1 MRPIRLRIKGI
12 NSFQEEQLIDFE
24 TLTQAGIFGIFG
36 PTGSGKST
44 ILDGITLALYG
55 KLSRNSSNYI
65 NVNEEK
71 ASVVYEFIIAG
82 AEEKTYQVSREF
94 KRNKNEGINQGKCQL
109 LELRPEGPLVLA
121 DKTTEVTNAC
131 EEIIG
136 LGLTDFTRTVVLPQ
150 GKFSDFL
157 KLEGK
162 PRRDMLERLFNL
174 SKYGDDLSNRL
185 KSERISEVEKL
196 NQIVG
201 SMNTY
206 EGVSSE
212 ALAEKQDSYTQ
223 NNRQLNENRERFE
236 KLNGELSE
244 AKVLM
249 GLLTEWQ
256 NTKDEAQ
263 NLETRQTE
271 ITAKERQVVLGK
283 KALEVQPFLE
293 AFETLKNQV
302 EASQNSLIDCEEKLA
317 QLLIEK
323 EACEKNFKQTDDYK
337 NENLFKFQSKLEK
350 VADAILWKETQLA
363 LETEIRELNKKMDVE
378 NHHKVSL
385 ENEKTRLTQ
394 VLDKEK
400 KLLDEQRREE
410 KQCRIE
416 PEFREKISRGMAIT
430 EELTRLSNEIESD
443 DVRLAKNQTEI
454 NKLHESEQKLAE
466 QKQVKE
472 TEQASV
478 EQELNAH
485 EKARPATWDSIGK
498 EKEEITGIKN
508 LFLKQRSSKASLEAL
523 ESQLDT
529 LIQTIE
535 TKKAA
540 EKLLKEKKA
549 AVEMELIHL
558 ENKNIGL
565 KLREQL
571 KTGEPCPV
579 CGSTEHLLTDY
590 SDESD
595 DVIREEVIKKAHQQ
609 QERELAELAA
619 EIAQLT
625 GSFTILVENQ
635 KNLKS
640 EIASLGET
648 IPAGQPELLEAA
660 NTELSQAMEVWEVRL
675 KKLETQNH
683 EAKNQLL
690 KLEGDHK
697 EKTASKQALLL
708 QTRELEEL
716 KKKKE
721 TASRELMAEGA
732 ELSSKL
738 KVPKAFDFH
747 TTNETIKKMD
757 QRRGQLMDSLE
768 KLEKELADH
777 QQQLKKLD
785 DTIHGINRQLQEY
798 LLLIGEK
805 ARQFKEKRIA
815 IEEKLGKDYELNEL
829 GGLKDKFI
837 GNIKWVENAWNTAK
851 KKLEIAQEEYGKT
864 QEVVIIKKT
873 NCQTLQSQFDST
885 ETALKKQ
892 LNSLGFSDLTT
903 AINAC
908 IDDQTIKKLETEIND
923 YYQNRT
929 KLSGKLEDLSRKIKG
944 REMTAAVY
952 NEICTA
958 HQRLEESLEQ
968 QKALEIRLKTSIDEL
983 EKRLA
988 ELANYLEQK
997 EQVDHRLALIADLEK
1012 LFSGKRFVEFVAVSR
1027 LKYISIEASKRL
1039 TDISNGNYGL
1049 EADDEGKFIIRD
1061 YKNGGAARDAS
1072 TLSGGE
1078 TFLASLSLALAL
1090 SAEIQLKGR
1099 APLEFFFLDEGF
1111 GSLHEDALEVVMN
1124 SIEMLHNDRLKVGII
1139 SHVESIKNRMPVK
1152 LLITPGEA
1160 GVGGSKVR
1168 IEK

>member
-1 MRPIRLRIKGI
+1 MRPIRLKIKGI

-206 EGVSSE
+206 EGITPE
-212 ALAEKQDSYTQ
+212 ALAEKQSSYTQ
-223 NNRQLNENRERFE
+223 NHQQLKENRERFE
-236 KLNGELSE
+236 KLNAERSE
-244 AKVLM
+244 AKVLI
-249 GLLTEWQ
+249 GLLTEQ
-256 NTKDEAQ
+256 KTTRDEIQ

-271 ITAKERQVVLGK
+271 ITAKEQQVVLGK

-302 EASQNSLIDCEEKLA
+302 EASQSSLIDCEEKLA
-317 QLLIEK
+317 QLLVEK

-378 NHHKVSL
+378 NHHKISL
-385 ENEKTRLTQ
+385 ENEKARLTQ
-394 VLDKEK
+394 KLEKEK
-400 KLLDEQRREE
+400 KLLDMERREE

-416 PEFREKISRGMAIT
+416 SEYREKIGRGMAIT
-430 EELTRLSNEIESD
+430 EELTRLNNEIESD
-443 DVRLAKNQTEI
+443 AIRLAKNQTEI

-472 TEQASV
+472 TEQAIV
-478 EQELNAH
+478 EQALNAH
-485 EKARPATWDSIGK
+485 EKARPATWDSISK

-508 LFLKQRSSKASLEAL
+508 LFLKQRASKANLAAL
-523 ESQLDT
+523 ESQVDT
-529 LIQTIE
+529 LMQTIE

-549 AVEMELIHL
+549 AVEIELIHL

-571 KTGEPCPV
+571 RNGEPCPV

-595 DVIREEVIKKAHQQ
+595 DAIRAEVIKKAHQQ
-609 QERELAELAA
+609 QEQELTELAA

-635 KNLKS
+635 KNLKT
-640 EIASLGET
+640 EIVSLGQP
-648 IPAGQPELLEAA
+648 IPEGQPELLEAA
-660 NTELSQAMEVWEVRL
+660 NTELSQTMEAWEVLL
-675 KKLETQNH
+675 KTLENQNH
-683 EAKNQLL
+683 ETKNQLL
-690 KLEGDHK
+690 KLEGDFK
-697 EKTASKQALLL
+697 EKTAGKQALLL

-716 KKKKE
+716 KKIKE
-721 TASRELMAEGA
+721 TTVRELLAEGA
-732 ELSSKL
+732 ELRMKI

-757 QRRGQLMDSLE
+757 QRRSELMDSLE
-768 KLEKELADH
+768 ILENGLTTH
-777 QQQLKKLD
+777 QQQLKILD
-785 DTIHGINRQLQEY
+785 ESIHGINRQIQEY

-829 GGLKDKFI
+829 GELKDKFY
-837 GNIKWVENAWNTAK
+837 GNIKWIENAWNTAK
-851 KKLEIAQEEYGKT
+851 KKLETAQEEYGKT
-864 QEVVIIKKT
+864 QEAVTIKRA
-873 NCQTLQSQFDST
+873 NRQTLQSQFDTT
-885 ETALKKQ
+885 ETALEKQ
-892 LNSLGFSDLTT
+892 LNTLGFKDLTT

-908 IDDQTIKKLETEIND
+908 IDDQTIKNLEIEIDNF
-923 YYQNRT
+923 YQNRT
-929 KLSGKLEDLSRKIKG
+929 KLNGKLEDLNHKIKG
-944 REMTAAVY
+944 QEMTAATY
-952 NEICTA
+952 DEICTA
-958 HQRLEESLEQ
+958 HQWLEEIIEQ
-968 QKALEIRLKTSIDEL
+968 QKTLEIRLKTSIDEL

-988 ELANYLEQK
+988 ELANYLAQK

-1139 SHVESIKNRMPVK
+1139 SHVESIRNRMPVK

>member
-55 KLSRNSSNYI
+55 KLSRNSTNYI

-121 DKTTEVTNAC
+121 DKTIEVTNAC

-206 EGVSSE
+206 EGVSPE
-212 ALAEKQDSYTQ
+212 ALAEKQLSYTQ
-223 NNRQLNENRERFE
+223 NHQQLNENRERFE
-236 KLNGELSE
+236 KLNAELSE
-244 AKVLM
+244 AKALM
-249 GLLTEWQ
+249 GLLTERQ
-256 NTKDEAQ
+256 NAEDEAQ

-317 QLLIEK
+317 QLLIAK

-363 LETEIRELNKKMDVE
+363 LEMEIRELNKKMVVE
-378 NHHKVSL
+378 NHHKISL

-394 VLDKEK
+394 ALETEK
-400 KLLDEQRREE
+400 KLLDGQRREE

-416 PEFREKISRGMAIT
+416 SNYREKISRGMAIT
-430 EELTRLSNEIESD
+430 EELTRLNNEIESD

-466 QKQVKE
+466 QQQIKE
-472 TEQASV
+472 TEQARV

-508 LFLKQRSSKASLEAL
+508 LFLKQSSSKASLEAL

-549 AVEMELIHL
+549 AVEIELIHL

-595 DVIREEVIKKAHQQ
+595 DVIREEVIKKAYQQ

-660 NTELSQAMEVWEVRL
+660 NIELSQAMEVWEVRL

-708 QTRELEEL
+708 QTRELEAL

-732 ELSSKL
+732 ELRSKL

-747 TTNETIKKMD
+747 TTNENIKKMD

-837 GNIKWVENAWNTAK
+837 GNIKWIENAWNTAK

-864 QEVVIIKKT
+864 QEAVIIKKT
-873 NCQTLQSQFDST
+873 NCQTLQSQFDTT
-885 ETALKKQ
+885 ETALENQ
-892 LNSLGFSDLTT
+892 LNNLGFSDLTT

-908 IDDQTIKKLETEIND
+908 IDNQTIKKLETEIND
-923 YYQNRT
+923 FYQNRT
-929 KLSGKLEDLSRKIKG
+929 KLNGKLEDLNRKIKG
-944 REMTAAVY
+944 REMTAAAFD
-952 NEICTA
+952 EICTS
-958 HQRLEESLEQ
+958 HQRLEASIEQ
-968 QKALEIRLKTSIDEL
+968 QKTLEIRLKTSIDEL

-1027 LKYISIEASKRL
+1027 LKYISIAASKRL

-1160 GVGGSKVR
+1160 GVGGSRVR

>member
-1 MRPIRLRIKGI
+1 MRPIRLKIKGI

-82 AEEKTYQVSREF
+82 AGEKTYQVSREF

>member
-1 MRPIRLRIKGI
+1 MRPIRLKIKGI

-185 KSERISEVEKL
+185 KSERINEVEKL

-201 SMNTY
+201 SMKTY
-206 EGVSSE
+206 EGVTPE
-212 ALAEKQDSYTQ
+212 VLAEKRDSYEQ
-223 NNRQLNENRERFE
+223 NHQQLKENLIRFE
-236 KLNGELSE
+236 KLNAELSE

-249 GLLTEWQ
+249 GLLTEQQ
-256 NTKDEAQ
+256 NTKDEVR
-263 NLETRQTE
+263 NLEIRQTE
-271 ITAKERQVVLGK
+271 ITAKEQQVVLGK
-283 KALEVQPFLE
+283 KALEVRPFLE

-302 EASQNSLIDCEEKLA
+302 ETSQNSLIGSEEKLI
-317 QLLIEK
+317 QLLGEK
-323 EACEKNFKQTDDYK
+323 ETCAKNFKQTDDYK

-350 VADAILWKETQLA
+350 VADAILWKEAQLA
-363 LETEIRELNKKMDVE
+363 LETEIRELNIKMDAE
-378 NHHKVSL
+378 NHHKISL
-385 ENEKTRLTQ
+385 ENEKALLNQ
-394 VLDKEK
+394 ELEKEK
-400 KLLDEQRREE
+400 RLLDVQRREE
-410 KQCRIE
+410 KQCRVE
-416 PEFREKISRGMAIT
+416 PDYREKISRGMTIT
-430 EELTRLSNEIESD
+430 EELTRLKNEIEGD
-443 DVRLAKNQTEI
+443 AMRLTKNQTEI
-454 NKLHESEQKLAE
+454 NKLLESEQNLAE

-472 TEQASV
+472 NEQAVV

-485 EKARPATWDSIGK
+485 EKGRPATWDSIGK
-498 EKEEITGIKN
+498 EKEEISAIKN
-508 LFLKQRSSKASLEAL
+508 LFLKQTTSKASLAAL
-523 ESQLDT
+523 ESQIDT

-535 TKKAA
+535 TKKSV
-540 EKLLKEKKA
+540 EKLLKEKMA
-549 AVEMELIHL
+549 AVAIELIQL

-595 DVIREEVIKKAHQQ
+595 DAIREEVIKKAHQQ
-609 QERELAELAA
+609 QELESAELAA

-625 GSFTILVENQ
+625 GSFTVLVENQ

-640 EIASLGET
+640 EIACLGDP
-648 IPAGQPELLEAA
+648 IPAGQSELLEAA
-660 NTELSQAMEVWEVRL
+660 NTELSQAMEVWEERL

-690 KLEGDHK
+690 KLEGDLK
-697 EKTASKQALLL
+697 EKTAGKHALLL
-708 QTRELEEL
+708 QTGELEEL
-716 KKKKE
+716 KKIKE
-721 TASRELMAEGA
+721 TAFRELLAEGA
-732 ELSSKL
+732 ELRMKI

-747 TTNETIKKMD
+747 TANETIKKMD

-777 QQQLKKLD
+777 QQQQKKLD
-785 DTIHGINRQLQEY
+785 EAIHGINRQLQEY

-829 GGLKDKFI
+829 GELKDKFI
-837 GNIKWVENAWNTAK
+837 GNIKWIENAWNTAK
-851 KKLEIAQEEYGKT
+851 KKLETAQEEYAKT
-864 QEVVIIKKT
+864 QEVATIKKA
-873 NCQTLQSQFDST
+873 NLQTLQSQFDTT

-892 LNSLGFSDLTT
+892 LNTLGFNDLTI

-908 IDDQTIKKLETEIND
+908 IDDQTIKKMETEID
-923 YYQNRT
+923 GYYQNRT
-929 KLSGKLEDLSRKIKG
+929 KLNGKLEDLNRKIKS
-944 REMTAAVY
+944 REMTASAFD
-952 NEICTA
+952 EICTS
-958 HQRLEESLEQ
+958 HQRLEESIEQ
-968 QKALEIRLKTSIDEL
+968 LKTLEIRLKTSIDEL

>member
-206 EGVSSE
+206 EGVSPE
-212 ALAEKQDSYTQ
+212 ALAEKQLSYTQ
-223 NNRQLNENRERFE
+223 NHQQLNENRERFE
-236 KLNGELSE
+236 KLNAQLSE
-244 AKVLM
+244 AKALM
-249 GLLTEWQ
+249 GLLTERQ
-256 NTKDEAQ
+256 NAKDEAQ

-378 NHHKVSL
+378 NHHKISL

-394 VLDKEK
+394 ALETEK
-400 KLLDEQRREE
+400 KLLDGQRREE

-416 PEFREKISRGMAIT
+416 SNYREKISRGMAIT
-430 EELTRLSNEIESD
+430 EELTRLNNEIESD

-466 QKQVKE
+466 QQQIKE

-508 LFLKQRSSKASLEAL
+508 LFLKQSSSKASLEAL

-549 AVEMELIHL
+549 AVEIELIHL

-660 NTELSQAMEVWEVRL
+660 NTQLSQAMEVWEVRL

-732 ELSSKL
+732 ELRSKL

-768 KLEKELADH
+768 TLEKELADH

-785 DTIHGINRQLQEY
+785 ETIHGINRQLQEY

-837 GNIKWVENAWNTAK
+837 GNIKWIENAWNTAK
-851 KKLEIAQEEYGKT
+851 KKLEIAQEEYGKN
-864 QEVVIIKKT
+864 QEAVTIKKA
-873 NCQTLQSQFDST
+873 NRQTLQSQFDST

-929 KLSGKLEDLSRKIKG
+929 KLNGKLEDLNRKIKG
-944 REMTAAVY
+944 QEMTVAAY
-952 NEICTA
+952 GELCTA
-958 HQRLEESLEQ
+958 HRQLEESLEQ

-1027 LKYISIEASKRL
+1027 LKYISIAASKRL

>member
-1 MRPIRLRIKGI
+1 MRPIRLKIKGI

-55 KLSRNSSNYI
+55 KLSRNSTNYI
-65 NVNEEK
+65 NVNDEK
-71 ASVVYEFIIAG
+71 ATVVYEFIIAG

-109 LELRPEGPLVLA
+109 LELRPEGALVLA

-185 KSERISEVEKL
+185 KSERINEVEKL

-201 SMNTY
+201 SMKTY
-206 EGVSSE
+206 EGVTPE
-212 ALAEKQDSYTQ
+212 ALAEKKSSYEQ
-223 NNRQLNENRERFE
+223 NHQQLKENQQRFD
-236 KLNGELSE
+236 KLNTQLSE

-249 GLLTEWQ
+249 GLLTEQ
-256 NTKDEAQ
+256 KNTKDEVR
-263 NLETRQTE
+263 NLETKQTE
-271 ITAKERQVVLGK
+271 IAEKEQQVVLGK
-283 KALEVQPFLE
+283 KALEVRPFLE

-302 EASQNSLIDCEEKLA
+302 EESQCSLDGSEEKLA
-317 QLLIEK
+317 QLFVKK
-323 EACEKNFKQTDDYK
+323 EDCEKSFSQTDAYK
-337 NENLFKFQSKLEK
+337 SENLFKFQSKLEK
-350 VADAILWKETQLA
+350 VADAIIWKEAQLA
-363 LETEIRELNKKMDVE
+363 LETEIHDLNKKMDAK
-378 NHHKVSL
+378 NHQKISL
-385 ENEKTRLTQ
+385 ENEKARLIQ
-394 VLDKEK
+394 DMEK
-400 KLLDEQRREE
+400 VKKQLNEQRLEE
-410 KQCRIE
+410 RKCRIE
-416 PEFREKISRGMAIT
+416 PDHREKISRGIDIT
-430 EELTRLSNEIESD
+430 KEIARLKSEIEND
-443 DVRLAKNQTEI
+443 EKRLLKNQSEI
-454 NKLHESEQKLAE
+454 DKLLESGKNLAE
-466 QKQVKE
+466 QRQFLAS
-472 TEQASV
+472 EQSDAD
-478 EQELNAH
+478 QELKAH
-485 EKARPATWDSIGK
+485 EKDRPATWDSIGK
-498 EKEEITGIKN
+498 QKEAIISSKN
-508 LFLKQRSSKASLEAL
+508 RFLKQRESKESLVAL
-523 ESQLDT
+523 EKQIDSLV
-529 LIQTIE
+529 QTIE
-535 TKKAA
+535 IKKST
-540 EKLLKEKKA
+540 EKLLKEKMA
-549 AVEMELIHL
+549 AVETQLMRL
-558 ENKNIGL
+558 ENKNMGH

-571 KTGEPCPV
+571 SAGEPCPV
-579 CGSTEHLLTDY
+579 CGSTEHPLTVDP
-590 SDESD
+590 DESD
-595 DVIREEVIKKAHQQ
+595 DAIRVEVINNTYLQQ
-609 QERELAELAA
+609 QKELAELTA

-635 KNLKS
+635 KNLKT
-640 EIASLGET
+640 EIISLGEP
-648 IPAGQPELLEAA
+648 IPEGKPELLEVA
-660 NTELSQAMEVWEVRL
+660 NTELIKNLEAWEGLL
-675 KKLETQNH
+675 KKLETRNH

-690 KLEGDHK
+690 KLEGDLK
-697 EKTASKQALLL
+697 EKTATKEALLL
-708 QTRELEEL
+708 QTREMEEL

-721 TASRELMAEGA
+721 TAFTELTTEGAKLRIKLMA
-732 ELSSKL
+732 
-738 KVPKAFDFH
+738 PKAFDFAAA
-747 TTNETIKKMD
+747 NETIKKMD
-757 QRRGQLMDSLE
+757 ERRGELMNSLE
-768 KLEKELADH
+768 KLEKELAVN
-777 QQQLKKLD
+777 QQQLEKLSE
-785 DTIHGINRQLQEY
+785 TIHDINRQVQEF
-798 LLLIGEK
+798 LMLIGEK
-805 ARQFKEKRIA
+805 ARQFKEKRAAIA
-815 IEEKLGKDYELNEL
+815 EKLGKDYELKEL
-829 GGLKDKFI
+829 GELKDKFI
-837 GNIKWVENAWNTAK
+837 GNIKWIENAWTTAQ
-851 KKLEIAQEEYGKT
+851 KKLESAREEYGKT
-864 QEVVIIKKT
+864 QEAVTIKKA
-873 NCQTLQSQFDST
+873 NLKTLQNQFNTT

-892 LNSLGFSDLTT
+892 LNSLGFNDLVT
-903 AINAC
+903 AKNAC
-908 IDDQTIKKLETEIND
+908 IAEDSIKNMAADIES

-929 KLSGKLEDLSRKIKG
+929 KLSGKLEDLNKKING
-944 REMTAAVY
+944 REMTEAAY
-952 NEICTA
+952 DEIVTS
-958 HQRLEESLEQ
+958 HQLLEESIEQ
-968 QKALEIRLKTSIDEL
+968 QKALEIRLKTNIDDL

-988 ELANYLEQK
+988 ELARYLAEK
-997 EQVDHRLALIADLEK
+997 EKVDHRLALIADLEK

-1039 TDISNGNYGL
+1039 TEISNGNYGL

>member
-1 MRPIRLRIKGI
+1 MRPIRLKIKGI

-400 KLLDEQRREE
+400 KLLDEQHREE

-721 TASRELMAEGA
+721 TASRELTAEGA
-732 ELSSKL
+732 ELRIKL

-1027 LKYISIEASKRL
+1027 LKYISVEASKRL

>member
-1 MRPIRLRIKGI
+1 MRPIRLKIKGI

-24 TLTQAGIFGIFG
+24 TLTEAGIFGIFG

-71 ASVVYEFIIAG
+71 ASVVYEFVIAG

-109 LELRPEGPLVLA
+109 LELRPEGALVLA

-206 EGVSSE
+206 EGVNSE
-212 ALAEKQDSYTQ
+212 ALAEKQDSYKQ
-223 NNRQLNENRERFE
+223 NHQQLNENRVRFE
-236 KLNGELSE
+236 KLNSELSE
-244 AKVLM
+244 AKLLM
-249 GLLTEWQ
+249 SLLTDQQ
-256 NTKDEAQ
+256 NAKEAAQ
-263 NLETRQTE
+263 KLETRQTE
-271 ITAKERQVVLGK
+271 ITVKKQQVVLGK
-283 KALEVQPFLE
+283 KALEVRPFLE
-293 AFETLKNQV
+293 TFESLKKQV
-302 EASQNSLIDCEEKLA
+302 EASGSSLTGSEEKLA
-317 QLLIEK
+317 QLLDEK

-337 NENLFKFQSKLEK
+337 SEKLFKFQSKLEK

-363 LETEIRELNKKMDVE
+363 LETEIRELNKKMDAA
-378 NHHKVSL
+378 NHHKISL

-394 VLDKEK
+394 EMEKEK
-400 KLLDEQRREE
+400 RQLDEQRREE

-416 PEFREKISRGMAIT
+416 PEYREKISRGMAIT
-430 EELTRLSNEIESD
+430 EELSRLNNEMASD
-443 DVRLAKNQTEI
+443 AMRLAKNQTEI
-454 NKLHESEQKLAE
+454 DKLHENEQKLAE
-466 QKQVKE
+466 QQQVKKAE
-472 TEQASV
+472 LAMV
-478 EQELNAH
+478 ARELNAH
-485 EKARPATWDSIGK
+485 EQARPATWESIGK
-498 EKEEITGIKN
+498 EREEITAIKN
-508 LFLKQRSSKASLEAL
+508 LFLKQRANKASLEAL
-523 ESQLDT
+523 ESQLDN
-529 LIQTIE
+529 LIETIE
-535 TKKAA
+535 TKKAV
-540 EKLLKEKKA
+540 ERLLKEKMA
-549 AVEMELIHL
+549 AAAIELIEL
-558 ENKNIGL
+558 ENKNSGL

-571 KTGEPCPV
+571 RPGQPCPV
-579 CGSTEHLLTDY
+579 CGATEHPLADNP
-590 SDESD
+590 DESD
-595 DVIREEVIKKAHQQ
+595 DVIRAEVIKNAHRQ
-609 QERELAELAA
+609 QEQELTVLAA

-635 KNLKS
+635 KKLKS
-640 EIASLGET
+640 EIASLGDP
-648 IPAGQPELLEAA
+648 IPPGQPELLEAA
-660 NTELSQAMEVWEVRL
+660 NAELSQAMEAWEVLL

-690 KLEGDHK
+690 KLEGDLK
-697 EKTASKQALLL
+697 EKTAGKQALLI
-708 QTRELEEL
+708 QNGELEEL

-721 TASRELMAEGA
+721 TTSRELKAEA
-732 ELSSKL
+732 ADLKTKL
-738 KVPKAFDFH
+738 KVSKSFDFH
-747 TTNETIKKMD
+747 NANETIKKMD
-757 QRRGQLMDSLE
+757 QRRGELMDSLE
-768 KLEKELADH
+768 KLEAEFAIQ
-777 QQQLKKLD
+777 QQQLKILD
-785 DTIHGINRQLQEY
+785 ESIHGINRQVQEY
-798 LLLIGEK
+798 LLMIGEK

-815 IEEKLGKDYELNEL
+815 IAEKLGKDYELKEL
-829 GGLKDKFI
+829 GELKDKFI
-837 GNIKWVENAWNTAK
+837 GNIKWIENAWNSARNKLDTA
-851 KKLEIAQEEYGKT
+851 LAEFAKT
-864 QEVVIIKKT
+864 QEAVTIKKA
-873 NCQTLQSQFDST
+873 NLQTLQSQF
-885 ETALKKQ
+885 ETAQTTLKRQ

-908 IDDQTIKKLETEIND
+908 IDDQTIKKLEVEIED
-923 YYQNRT
+923 YDQNCT
-929 KLSGKLEDLSRKIKG
+929 KLRGKLEDLNHKING
-944 REMTAAVY
+944 REMTT
-952 NEICTA
+952 TA
-958 HQRLEESLEQ
+958 YEELCSSHQRLEEKIEQ
-968 QKALEIRLKTSIDEL
+968 QKILEDRLKNSIDEL

-988 ELANYLEQK
+988 ELADYLQQK

-1027 LKYISIEASKRL
+1027 LKYISIAASRRL
-1039 TDISNGNYGL
+1039 TEISNGNYGL

-1078 TFLASLSLALAL
+1078 TFLASLALALAL

>member
-1 MRPIRLRIKGI
+1 MRPIRLKIKGI

>member
-1 MRPIRLRIKGI
+1 MRPIRLKIKGI

-24 TLTQAGIFGIFG
+24 TLTKAGIFGIFG

-55 KLSRNSSNYI
+55 KLSRNSTNYI

-121 DKTTEVTNAC
+121 DKTTEVTNTC

-185 KSERISEVEKL
+185 KSERINEIEKL

-206 EGVSSE
+206 EGVSPE

-223 NNRQLNENRERFE
+223 NHQQLKENRERFE
-236 KLNGELSE
+236 KLNAELLE
-244 AKVLM
+244 VKVLM
-249 GLLTEWQ
+249 GLLTEQ
-256 NTKDEAQ
+256 KTTRDEVR
-263 NLETRQTE
+263 NLEIKQTE
-271 ITAKERQVVLGK
+271 IAEKEQQVVLGK
-283 KALEVQPFLE
+283 KALEVRPFLE

-302 EASQNSLIDCEEKLA
+302 EASQNSLIGSEEKLV
-317 QLLIEK
+317 QLLVEK

-337 NENLFKFQSKLEK
+337 SENLFKFQSKLEK
-350 VADAILWKETQLA
+350 VADAILWKEAQLA
-363 LETEIRELNKKMDVE
+363 LEMEIRELNKKMDAE
-378 NHHKVSL
+378 NHHKISL

-394 VLDKEK
+394 ELEKAK

-416 PEFREKISRGMAIT
+416 SDHREKINRGMAIT
-430 EELTRLSNEIESD
+430 EEITRLKNEIEND
-443 DVRLAKNQTEI
+443 TMRLAKNQTEI
-454 NKLHESEQKLAE
+454 NKLLESEQNLTE

-472 TEQASV
+472 SEQAV
-478 EQELNAH
+478 INQALNAH

-498 EKEEITGIKN
+498 EKEESIRIKN
-508 LFLKQRSSKASLEAL
+508 VFLKQRASRESLTAL
-523 ESQLDT
+523 ESQIDT

-535 TKKAA
+535 TKKST

-549 AVEMELIHL
+549 AVEEELMLLENKHMELI
-558 ENKNIGL
+558 
-565 KLREQL
+565 LRKQL
-571 KTGEPCPV
+571 RAGESCPV
-579 CGSTEHLLTDY
+579 CGSTEHPLTADP
-590 SDESD
+590 DESD
-595 DVIREEVIKKAHQQ
+595 DAIRTEVIKNAHLQ
-609 QERELAELAA
+609 QEQELAELAA

-640 EIASLGET
+640 EIASLGEP
-648 IPAGQPELLEAA
+648 IPEGQPKLLETA
-660 NTELSQAMEVWEVRL
+660 NTELSQTMEAWEQLL
-675 KKLETQNH
+675 KKMETRNH

-690 KLEGDHK
+690 KLEGDLK
-697 EKTASKQALLL
+697 EKTAGKQALLL

-716 KKKKE
+716 KKNKE
-721 TASRELMAEGA
+721 TASRELIAEGA
-732 ELSSKL
+732 ELRIKL

-747 TTNETIKKMD
+747 TANETIKKMD
-757 QRRGQLMDSLE
+757 QRRGELMDSLE
-768 KLEKELADH
+768 KLEKGLNAH
-777 QQQLKKLD
+777 QQQLEKLGE
-785 DTIHGINRQLQEY
+785 TIHGINRQLQEY

-829 GGLKDKFI
+829 GELKDKFC
-837 GNIKWVENAWNTAK
+837 GNIKWIENAWNTAK
-851 KKLEIAQEEYGKT
+851 KKLETAQEEYAKN
-864 QEVVIIKKT
+864 QETVTIKKA
-873 NCQTLQSQFDST
+873 NLQTLQRQFETT
-885 ETALKKQ
+885 EIAQRKQ
-892 LNSLGFSDLTT
+892 LDALGFKDLTT
-903 AINAC
+903 AVNAC
-908 IDDQTIKKLETEIND
+908 IDDQTIKNLEIEIDNF
-923 YYQNRT
+923 YQNRT
-929 KLSGKLEDLSRKIKG
+929 KLNGKLEDLNKKING
-944 REMTAAVY
+944 REMTAAAY
-952 NEICTA
+952 DEICSS
-958 HQRLEESLEQ
+958 HQLLEESLEQ
-968 QKALEIRLKTSIDEL
+968 QKTLEIRLKTSIDEL
-983 EKRLA
+983 KKRLA

-997 EQVDHRLALIADLEK
+997 EKVDHRLALIADLEK

>member
-1 MRPIRLRIKGI
+1 MRPIRLKIKGI

-249 GLLTEWQ
+249 GLLTERQ
-256 NTKDEAQ
+256 NVKDEAQ

-378 NHHKVSL
+378 NHHKISL

-400 KLLDEQRREE
+400 KLLDEQHREE

-837 GNIKWVENAWNTAK
+837 GNIKWIENAWNTAK

-1027 LKYISIEASKRL
+1027 LKYISVEASKRL

>member
-1 MRPIRLRIKGI
+1 
-12 NSFQEEQLIDFE
+12 
-24 TLTQAGIFGIFG
+24 
-36 PTGSGKST
+36 
-44 ILDGITLALYG
+44 
-55 KLSRNSSNYI
+55 
-65 NVNEEK
+65 
-71 ASVVYEFIIAG
+71 
-82 AEEKTYQVSREF
+82 
-94 KRNKNEGINQGKCQL
+94 
-109 LELRPEGPLVLA
+109 
-121 DKTTEVTNAC
+121 
-131 EEIIG
+131 
-136 LGLTDFTRTVVLPQ
+136 
-150 GKFSDFL
+150 
-157 KLEGK
+157 
-162 PRRDMLERLFNL
+162 MLERLFNL

-206 EGVSSE
+206 EGVSQE
-212 ALAEKQDSYTQ
+212 ALAEKKLSYTQ
-223 NNRQLNENRERFE
+223 NHQQLNENRERFE
-236 KLNGELSE
+236 KLNAELSE
-244 AKVLM
+244 AKALM
-249 GLLTEWQ
+249 GLLTERQ
-256 NTKDEAQ
+256 NAKDEAQ

-283 KALEVQPFLE
+283 KALEVQPFLQ
-293 AFETLKNQV
+293 AFETLKNQI

-363 LETEIRELNKKMDVE
+363 LEMEIRELNKKMDVE
-378 NHHKVSL
+378 NHHKISL

-394 VLDKEK
+394 ALETEK
-400 KLLDEQRREE
+400 KLLDGQRREE

-416 PEFREKISRGMAIT
+416 SNYREKISRGMAIT
-430 EELTRLSNEIESD
+430 EELTRLNNEIESD

-466 QKQVKE
+466 QQQIKE

-508 LFLKQRSSKASLEAL
+508 LFLKQSSSKASLEAL

-549 AVEMELIHL
+549 AVEIELIHL

-660 NTELSQAMEVWEVRL
+660 NTQLSQAMEVWEVRL

-732 ELSSKL
+732 ELRSKL

-768 KLEKELADH
+768 TLEKELADH

-785 DTIHGINRQLQEY
+785 ETIHGINRQLQEY

-837 GNIKWVENAWNTAK
+837 GNIKWIENAWNTAK
-851 KKLEIAQEEYGKT
+851 KKLEIAQEEYGKN
-864 QEVVIIKKT
+864 QEAVTIKKA
-873 NCQTLQSQFDST
+873 NRQTLQSQFDST

-929 KLSGKLEDLSRKIKG
+929 KLNGKLEDLNRKIKG
-944 REMTAAVY
+944 QEMTVAAY
-952 NEICTA
+952 GELCTA
-958 HQRLEESLEQ
+958 HRQLEESLEQ

-1027 LKYISIEASKRL
+1027 LKYISIAASKRL

-1049 EADDEGKFIIRD
+1049 EADDEGKFLIRD